1 MESFLQGQDGK
12 NLPVVRKCDMLKQ
25 YCEFMDIVF
34 RYQAELKDTPTTDEQ
49 KTCYEKAIREAI
61 SKGILVDYLTRKGT
75 AVINMFTD
83 EYDYELDMQV
93 KAEEAFDKGAQ
104 QKAIEGAINLL
115 KMNILSPEQIAQA
128 QDLPLEKVL
137 ELQKEIAVKDKE

>member
-1 MESFLQGQDGK
+1 
-12 NLPVVRKCDMLKQ
+12 MLKQ
-25 YCEFMDIVF
+25 YCEFMEIVF

-83 EYDYELDMQV
+83 EYDYNLDMQV
-93 KAEEAFDKGAQ
+93 KAEEAYDRGAQ
-104 QKAIEGAINLL
+104 QKSIDAAITLIKKYKA
-115 KMNILSPEQIAQA
+115 SPEEASKDMNA
-128 QDLPLEKVL
+128 PLELVL
-137 ELQKEIAVKDKE
+137 ERLKQEDIK